1 VSLDPLK
8 TQLKNVHA
16 FAVTPFRMDNLTE
29 IDLDG
34 LERNLTFLVENG
46 VKVINVGGGTG
57 EVEGL
62 TGPELEVLAR
72 LALQTVGDRA
82 LILPTLP
89 GNFGQAMG
97 LARRYE
103 ELGAQALL
111 GMAPFTRNLVPP
123 HLEGVYNHYRAISEV
138 TRLPLIPYN
147 TQGWAPEFLARLAE
161 IDSIVAIKDPC
172 LVPHNLFRAIQLLG
186 DRFVWIGN
194 KRHDPGV
201 LHLRYQMGIEGFTA
215 GNVNFA
221 PRLELGLHEAALKED
236 WQTMVDLQKKL
247 APLENLRTAY
257 GDTLVKAGMDIVG
270 LTGGKV
276 RPPRIDLPQDKREE
290 LKGILKELGIEIAR
304 G

>member
-1 VSLDPLK
+1 MSLDALRQ
-8 TQLKNVHA
+8 QLRNVQA
-16 FAVTPFRMDNLTE
+16 FAVTPFKVGDLAQ

-34 LERNLTFLVENG
+34 LVRNLTFLVDNG

-62 TGPELEVLAR
+62 TGPELEVVAK
-72 LALQTVGDRA
+72 LALETVGDRA
-82 LILPTLP
+82 LVLPTLP
-89 GNFGQAMG
+89 GNFGEALG
-97 LARRYE
+97 LAGRYE
-103 ELGAQALL
+103 KLGAKALL

-123 HLEGVYNHYRAISEV
+123 QLDGVYNHYVEMSKA
-138 TRLPLIPYN
+138 TNLPLIPYN
-147 TQGWAPEFLARLAE
+147 TQGWASDFFARLAS
-161 IDSIVAIKDPC
+161 IDSIIAIKDPC
-172 LVPHNLFRAIQLLG
+172 LVPHNLFRAIKQLG

-221 PRLELGLHEAALKED
+221 PRFELGLHEAALKQD
-236 WQTMVDLQKKL
+236 WGAMIDIQDQL

-257 GDTLVKAGMDIVG
+257 GDTVVKAGLDLVG
-270 LTGGKV
+270 LAGGKV
-276 RPPRIDLPQDKREE
+276 RPPRTDLPEERREE
-290 LKGILKELGIEIAR
+290 LRGILEGLGVAIV